1 MQIGLTGSNWKSLQP
16 PQIAQ
21 TTLSASKI
29 PTGYG
34 TYGPRQAEYVAQLMR
49 YDVETGQCHEAFDHC
64 LWDEAMHELWH
75 LDQVEQAYHQAAA
88 NGMSVQFKDVR
99 QIEGS
104 TLWTLLAMTDE
115 DDVPGAIEWRGPSS
129 QHGPLSMLNDQDTT
143 QFVSS
148 MNGDCSFAMETL
160 TKAFPAPSMVI
171 KFSSYGHF
179 GRFQGKRSLSVR
191 LEELSLWQQLV
202 KNQWSDFESSDSIL
216 VHFVVPQPFDEEF
229 ELHVIARTACNPDQ
243 HHFILVDKV
252 EEPPQDLMNRQVAEL
267 SNQPN
272 GYEILLAMEIDLNT
286 VTDRT
291 ILKNGNIVWPHYHR
305 PPVRD
310 GQYWKI
316 LVEESTDE
324 STLFQTTLAH
334 DRPHE
339 SSCPSCEVNSFHP
352 HVFDRWCDVWSDL
365 HNEDAGDLS
374 FLMQRPTASDSL
386 DDGEDYHIFYRDTG
400 HTNLY
405 ITDHDAADFG
415 TIVENHMQLPAEGPS
430 SIRTFHMVLHPPP
443 LDSTNYNVHIL
454 EFREDADHRL
464 MNDDVLCLF
473 QITFENPE
481 RRADAKDKFRVMW
494 TPKVA
499 TRDRIL
505 FHLRAIDPCRTR
517 VCTLSVNNAVWS
529 QLDTTLRHFKDGDFI
544 YLHIAVAPGSSVI
557 ATRCD
562 FQGYE
567 ATERARRIFT
577 DSTTSEEEGEHTP
590 TPTTVRSRSRSPTR
604 SQREPER
611 EPGNSPDDDEHSS
624 LVQLH
629 SSPSTIA
636 HSIEFEIEESGR
648 PSFYA
653 TCLLSPEDP
662 LQAWTVVSHGLL
674 RVHQGTRS
682 VEIEEMEETVLYP
695 TSCETTF
702 HFPKPR

>member
-49 YDVETGQCHEAFDHC
+49 YDVETRQCHEAFDHC

-129 QHGPLSMLNDQDTT
+129 QHGPLSILNDQDTT

-191 LEELSLWQQLV
+191 LEELPLWQQLV

-252 EEPPQDLMNRQVAEL
+252 EEPPQDWMNRQVAEL

-291 ILKNGNIVWPHYHR
+291 ILKNGNIVF
-305 PPVRD
+305 
-310 GQYWKI
+310 G
-316 LVEESTDE
+316 
-324 STLFQTTLAH
+324 
-334 DRPHE
+334 
-339 SSCPSCEVNSFHP
+339 
-352 HVFDRWCDVWSDL
+352 
-365 HNEDAGDLS
+365 
-374 FLMQRPTASDSL
+374 
-386 DDGEDYHIFYRDTG
+386 HI
-400 HTNLY
+400 
-405 ITDHDAADFG
+405 ITDLQYVTDNTGRFWLKNQLTNRHCSKPHWPMTA
-415 TIVENHMQLPAEGPS
+415 HMKAC
-430 SIRTFHMVLHPPP
+430 VLH
-443 LDSTNYNVHIL
+443 V
-454 EFREDADHRL
+454 
-464 MNDDVLCLF
+464 
-473 QITFENPE
+473 
-481 RRADAKDKFRVMW
+481 K
-494 TPKVA
+494 
-499 TRDRIL
+499 
-505 FHLRAIDPCRTR
+505 
-517 VCTLSVNNAVWS
+517 
-529 QLDTTLRHFKDGDFI
+529 
-544 YLHIAVAPGSSVI
+544 
-557 ATRCD
+557 
-562 FQGYE
+562 
-567 ATERARRIFT
+567 
-577 DSTTSEEEGEHTP
+577 
-590 TPTTVRSRSRSPTR
+590 
-604 SQREPER
+604 
-611 EPGNSPDDDEHSS
+611 
-624 LVQLH
+624 
-629 SSPSTIA
+629 
-636 HSIEFEIEESGR
+636 
-648 PSFYA
+648 
-653 TCLLSPEDP
+653 
-662 LQAWTVVSHGLL
+662 
-674 RVHQGTRS
+674 
-682 VEIEEMEETVLYP
+682 
-695 TSCETTF
+695 
-702 HFPKPR
+702 